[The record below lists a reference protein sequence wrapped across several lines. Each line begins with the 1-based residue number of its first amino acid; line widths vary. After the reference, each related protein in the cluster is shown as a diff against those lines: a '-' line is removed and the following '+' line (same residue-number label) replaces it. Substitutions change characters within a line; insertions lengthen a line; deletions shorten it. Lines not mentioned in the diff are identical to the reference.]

1 MKSILFLAI
10 LFLGILTSCT
20 ESKSVTNENQHQP
33 SVKLK
38 ITNSTW
44 VASVSKS
51 NRTMVGHVNL
61 VIKGKTNAE
70 KLTVLTYGDG
80 VRGEMPVKLGIDGKF
95 NDTIGISFVYF
106 GTTQPDYSRIFY
118 SKTIVKAYLNSDEI
132 DTTLNSGP
140 LQYRDK

>member
-61 VIKGKTNAE
+61 VIKGKTNA
-70 KLTVLTYGDG
+70 
-80 VRGEMPVKLGIDGKF
+80 VKLGIDGKF